1 MAKQPAASDMQ
12 FQLIDKRLA
21 APEYATAA
29 SAGFDL
35 RACSFEGMLLQGRAT
50 IPPGGTFTLGTGV
63 KLHIGS
69 MGDDM
74 VGMVMPRSSL
84 GKRGFALQNTVGVI
98 DADYQGEIILMC
110 RNDHRHLLTIDPLER
125 VAQLVL
131 VPVFRAVFRQVKE
144 FKATVRGAGGFG
156 STGK

>member
-1 MAKQPAASDMQ
+1 MAKASELQ

-21 APEYATAA
+21 APEYATDGSAA
-29 SAGFDL
+29 FDL
-35 RACSFEGMLLQGRAT
+35 RACSFNEMMLQGRAT
-50 IPPGGTFTLGTGV
+50 IPPGGTFVIGTGV

-69 MGDDM
+69 LDAGL

-110 RNDHRHLLTIDPLER
+110 RNEHRHILTVDPLER
-125 VAQLVL
+125 VAQLLL
-131 VPVFRAVFRQVKE
+131 VPVFRAEFKQVKE
-144 FKATVRGAGGFG
+144 FKATARGAGGFG